1 MTNTQLQNDI
11 RVIGAENSNIEFNN
25 RGYKKV
31 KNFTHPETKQSTPE

>member
-11 RVIGAENSNIEFNN
+11 RVTGAENSNIAFNN

-31 KNFTHPETKQSTPE
+31 KNFTHRETKQSTPE